1 MKRLLFALVSVLLFF
16 GIVEAL
22 LFVAGVQ
29 PLLTERDPFRGF
41 SDAVGVFELDAE
53 RNVFRTPQRAIAH
66 SFNYQEFAA
75 QKSDN
80 GFRFF
85 VLGGSSALGFPWG
98 AQVALARS

>member
-1 MKRLLFALVSVLLFF
+1 M
-16 GIVEAL
+16 
-22 LFVAGVQ
+22 AGVQ
-29 PLLTERDPFRGF
+29 PLLAERDPFRGF
-41 SDAVGVFELDAE
+41 SDAVRVFELDAE
-53 RNVFRTPQRAIAH
+53 RNVFRTPRRAIAH

-98 AQVALARS
+98 AQVAFPGILADALQATLPGRTVEGVNAAAMS